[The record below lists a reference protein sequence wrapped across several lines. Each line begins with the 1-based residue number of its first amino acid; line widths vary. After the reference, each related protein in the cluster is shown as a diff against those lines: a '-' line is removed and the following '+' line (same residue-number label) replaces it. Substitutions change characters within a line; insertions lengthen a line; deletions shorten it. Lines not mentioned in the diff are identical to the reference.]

1 MINIIFGEDVTSS
14 RNFFYNKKSEFTN
27 SYSFDGKSINSNEIY
42 QLLNNSSL
50 FSEGPIFIENFFSN
64 LKSVESQNLLSYLIE
79 NENSTDIFIWEEK
92 APTKTVLKDFK
103 KPTLVPFEL
112 PKTVFSFLD
121 SIRPNSNKTNIASF
135 RNALAGNDPEILFYM
150 IIRQFRLLIA
160 ISDYSSENIDEV
172 KRLAPWQKDK
182 LTRQSKLFGNEKLVK
197 EYNKL
202 YEIDYSIKTGNTSRS
217 LTQAIDFFLAD
228 L

>member
-1 MINIIFGEDVTSS
+1 MITIIFGEDITSS
-14 RNFFYNKKSEFTN
+14 RNFFYNKKSELNN
-27 SYSFDGKSINSNEIY
+27 SYSFDGKNINSTEIY

-50 FSEGPIFIENFFSN
+50 FIQGPIFIENFFSN
-64 LKSVESQNLLSYLIE
+64 IKSVESQNLLSYLIT
-79 NENSTDIFIWEEK
+79 NEKNTDIFIWEEK

-112 PKTVFSFLD
+112 PRTVFSFLD
-121 SIRPNSNKTNIASF
+121 SIKPNSDKTNVTSF
-135 RNALAGNDPEILFYM
+135 RSALGDNDPEILFYM
-150 IIRQFRLLIA
+150 LIRQFRLLIA

-172 KRLAPWQKDK
+172 ARLAPWQKDK
-182 LTRQSKLFGNEKLVK
+182 LVRQSRLFDKEKLIN
-197 EYNKL
+197 EYKKL
-202 YEIDYSIKTGNTSRS
+202 YEIDYSLKTGNTSRT